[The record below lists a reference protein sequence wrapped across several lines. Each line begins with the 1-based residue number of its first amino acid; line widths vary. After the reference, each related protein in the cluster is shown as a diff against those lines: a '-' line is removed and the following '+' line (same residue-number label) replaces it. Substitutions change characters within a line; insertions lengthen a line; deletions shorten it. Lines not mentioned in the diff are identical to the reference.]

1 MPKHLFEQSPVTL
14 NGLDISCDVEG
25 GELLIGRR
33 PVVDVTGLCD
43 TYDQSL
49 SPNLRRWSFRLNYF
63 VNFDASSSGS
73 SIVAGSY
80 TALKGVYDST
90 ASSGVAFVIRAT
102 TAARS
107 ATNPEWSG
115 LVQIDGDFAIHAGAI
130 AEASKGSVTLK
141 GMGTLSFFT
150 SSS

>member
-14 NGLDISCDVEG
+14 SGYDVSCDVESA
-25 GELLIGRR
+25 ELLIGRR
-33 PVVDVTGLCD
+33 PTVDVTGLCD

-49 SPNLRRWSFRLNYF
+49 SPNLRRWGVRLNYF
-63 VNFDASSSGS
+63 VNFDTSSTTLAT
-73 SIVAGSY
+73 AGIY
-80 TALKGVYDST
+80 TALKAVFDST

-107 ATNPEWSG
+107 TSNPEWSG
-115 LVQIDGDFAIHAGAI
+115 LVGIDGDFAIHAGAI
-130 AEASKGSVTLK
+130 AEASKGSVQLK